1 MKLLA
6 LMKKEFA
13 RFFGDPRLLITMIVP
28 GVLIYLIYSVM
39 GNAIFGGGE
48 ARYDFRVYVSGE
60 SAVVDVI
67 DAAVASNEGWTAEFI
82 YLPADGVQT
91 VDEALERVNGGQAD
105 ALLVFSEGFDEAIA
119 GTGAGNV
126 VPSADL
132 TYNSENETSAAFAS
146 LASGILDNYGRTF
159 SFTVND
165 FAESADFARIMMAG
179 LLPFLIVIFIFSACM
194 SVTLESV
201 AGEKER
207 GTLATILVTSARR
220 TDIALGKVLP
230 LSCVSLI
237 GAASSFLG
245 VILSLPTLMGIS
257 VGSAVSGVGA
267 LGYLM
272 LLLLIVSVVPLIVS
286 AIAVVSTL
294 SHTVKEASG
303 YTSVLMLLMMVLSI
317 VAAFVSGIG
326 DWVVAVPVLNAVVC
340 MQGVL
345 TGAMSIWKCLVSF
358 GLNFVYTALLVFV
371 IARLLSSERVMFGK

>member
-13 RFFGDPRLLITMIVP
+13 RFFGDPRLLITMILP
-28 GVLIYLIYSVM
+28 GVLIYLIYSLM
-39 GNAIFGGGE
+39 GNAIFGGE
-48 ARYDFRVYVSGE
+48 ERYEFRVYVSGE

-67 DAAVASNEGWTAEFI
+67 DGEVTRSGWTAEFV
-82 YLPADGVQT
+82 YLPAEGAQT
-91 VDEALERVNGGQAD
+91 AEEALEQVQSGQAD

-119 GTGAGNV
+119 GAGGES
-126 VPSADL
+126 VPTAGL
-132 TYNSENETSAAFAS
+132 TYNSESDGSAAFAA
-146 LASGILDNYGRTF
+146 LAGGILENYGRPF
-159 SFTVND
+159 AFTMSD
-165 FAESADFARIMMAG
+165 SAESVDFARSMMAG
-179 LLPFLIVIFIFSACM
+179 LLPFLIVIFVFSACM

-207 GTLATILVTSARR
+207 GTLATVLVTSARR

-257 VGSAVSGVGA
+257 VDAAVAGVGA
-267 LGYLM
+267 LGYVM
-272 LLLLIVSVVPLIVS
+272 LFLLIVSVVPLIVS

-303 YTSVLMLLMMVLSI
+303 YTSVLMILMMVLSI
-317 VAAFVSGIG
+317 LAAFVSGIG
-326 DWVVAVPVLNAVVC
+326 DWAVAIPVLNAVVS
-340 MQGVL
+340 MQSVL
-345 TGAMSIWKCLVSF
+345 TGAMGVWQCLVSV
-358 GLNFVYTALLVFV
+358 GLNLVYTALLVFA